1 MRKCGVNAP
10 AAPVPNRLASLAFA
24 GLLAG
29 GCAIAF
35 APILVRL
42 SDTGPVAS
50 AFWRTALAAPLLWVW
65 ALRADPRPAAMSLGP
80 LAGAGLFFACDLGVW
95 HWSITYTSVANST
108 LLANLA
114 PIFVTLAGW
123 VLYRQSVTRTFLVGM
138 AAAIAG
144 MFILVG
150 PNFAVGGTRLAG
162 DALGALTAVFYAGY
176 MLSIKSAR
184 DAGASTARLM
194 AWSTTI
200 TALALLPVALLS
212 PQPLLPQAAQGWV
225 VLAGLALVTQI
236 LGQGLIA
243 YAFAHLPA
251 ALSSVSLLIQ
261 PVMAA
266 LFAWAL
272 FGEAIGAAQFVG
284 GSIVLA
290 GIWLAKRGS

>member
-1 MRKCGVNAP
+1 MRPVNSAAP
-10 AAPVPNRLASLAFA
+10 AAPSRVESLAFLC
-24 GLLAG
+24 LLAG

-35 APILVRL
+35 APIFVRL

-50 AFWRTALAAPLLWVW
+50 AFWRTAIATPFLWLWV
-65 ALRADPRPAAMSLGP
+65 LREGPATARLP
-80 LAGAGLFFACDLGVW
+80 PTALAGAGLFFACDLGVW
-95 HWSITYTSVANST
+95 HWSILYTSVANST

-123 VLYRQSVTRTFLVGM
+123 FFFRRMVTRTFLVGM
-138 AAAIAG
+138 VTAIAG

-150 PNFAVGGTRLAG
+150 PNFAIGGTRLAG

-176 MLSIKSAR
+176 MLSVKSAR

-200 TALALLPVALLS
+200 TAIALLPVALLS
-212 PQPLLPQAAQGWV
+212 PQPMLPQGSTGWL
-225 VLAGLALVTQI
+225 VLLGLAFVSQI
-236 LGQGLIA
+236 FGQGIIA

-251 ALSSVSLLIQ
+251 SLSSVSLLIQ

-272 FGEAIGAAQFVG
+272 FGEAIGVAQFVG
-284 GSIVLA
+284 GAVVLA
-290 GIWLAKRGS
+290 GIWMAKRGS

>member
-1 MRKCGVNAP
+1 VNAS
-10 AAPVPNRLASLAFA
+10 AAPAPSRIETLAFLA
-24 GLLAG
+24 LLAG
-29 GCAIAF
+29 GCSIAF
-35 APILVRL
+35 APIFVRL

-50 AFWRTALAAPLLWVW
+50 AFWRTALAVPLLWLWV
-65 ALRADPRPAAMSLGP
+65 LRERPATSRASIGSL
-80 LAGAGLFFACDLGVW
+80 LGAGIFFAFDLGVW

-123 VLYRQSVTRTFLVGM
+123 VLWRQGVTRTFLVGM
-138 AAAIAG
+138 VTAIAG

-176 MLSIKSAR
+176 MLSIKNAR
-184 DAGASTARLM
+184 DAGATTARLM

-200 TALALLPVALLS
+200 TAIALLPVALLS
-212 PQPLLPQAAQGWV
+212 PQPFVPQGAPGWL
-225 VLAGLALVTQI
+225 VLAALALVSQI

-251 ALSSVSLLIQ
+251 SLSSVSLLIQ

-272 FGEAIGAAQFVG
+272 FGEAIGTAQFVG
-284 GSIVLA
+284 GAVVLA

>member
-1 MRKCGVNAP
+1 MNAP
-10 AAPVPNRLASLAFA
+10 AAPAASRVETLAFLA
-24 GLLAG
+24 LLAG
-29 GCAIAF
+29 GCSIAF
-35 APILVRL
+35 APIFVRL
-42 SDTGPVAS
+42 SDAGPVAS
-50 AFWRTALAAPLLWVW
+50 AFWRTAIAAPILWAW
-65 ALRADPRPAAMSLGP
+65 ALREPGGRARTSFGP

-95 HWSITYTSVANST
+95 HWSITFTSVANST

-123 VLYRQSVTRTFLVGM
+123 LLWRQQVTRTFLAGM
-138 AAAIAG
+138 VTAIAG

-150 PNFAVGGTRLAG
+150 PHFAVGGTRLAG

-176 MLSIKSAR
+176 MLAIKRAR
-184 DAGASTARLM
+184 DEGASTARLM

-200 TALALLPVALLS
+200 TALALLPVALAS
-212 PQPLLPQAAQGWV
+212 PQPFVPQAAGGWA
-225 VLAGLALVTQI
+225 VLVALALVTQV

-251 ALSSVSLLIQ
+251 SLSSVSLLIQ

-266 LFAWAL
+266 LFAWVL
-272 FGEAIGAAQFVG
+272 FGEAIGPAQFVG
-284 GSIVLA
+284 GAVVLA

>member
-1 MRKCGVNAP
+1 VNAS
-10 AAPVPNRLASLAFA
+10 AAPAPSRVETLAFLA
-24 GLLAG
+24 LLAG
-29 GCAIAF
+29 GCSIAF
-35 APILVRL
+35 APIFVRL
-42 SDTGPVAS
+42 SDAGPVAS
-50 AFWRTALAAPLLWVW
+50 AFWRTALAAPLLWIWV
-65 ALRADPRPAAMSLGP
+65 LREGPARTTISFGP
-80 LAGAGLFFACDLGVW
+80 LLGAGIFFACDLGVW

-123 VLYRQSVTRTFLVGM
+123 VLWRHVVTRTFLVGM
-138 AAAIAG
+138 VAAIAG

-150 PNFAVGGTRLAG
+150 PNFAIGGTRLAG

-176 MLSIKSAR
+176 MLSIKNAR

-200 TALALLPVALLS
+200 TAIALLPVALLS
-212 PQPLLPQAAQGWV
+212 PQPFVPQGASGWI
-225 VLAGLALVTQI
+225 VLAALALVTQI

-251 ALSSVSLLIQ
+251 SLSSVSLLIQ

-272 FGEAIGAAQFVG
+272 FGEAIGTAQFVG
-284 GSIVLA
+284 GAVVLA

>member
-1 MRKCGVNAP
+1 VNAS
-10 AAPVPNRLASLAFA
+10 AAPAPSRIETLAFLA
-24 GLLAG
+24 LLAG
-29 GCAIAF
+29 GCSIAF
-35 APILVRL
+35 APIFVRL
-42 SDTGPVAS
+42 SDAGPVAS
-50 AFWRTALAAPLLWVW
+50 AFWRTALAAPLLWIWV
-65 ALRADPRPAAMSLGP
+65 LREGPAKSGASIGSL
-80 LAGAGLFFACDLGVW
+80 LGAGIFFAFDLGVW

-123 VLYRQSVTRTFLVGM
+123 VLWRQVVTRTFLVGM
-138 AAAIAG
+138 VTAIAG

-150 PNFAVGGTRLAG
+150 PNFAIGGTRLAG

-176 MLSIKSAR
+176 MLCIKNAR

-200 TALALLPVALLS
+200 TAIALLPVALLS
-212 PQPLLPQAAQGWV
+212 PQPFVPQGASGWV
-225 VLAGLALVTQI
+225 VLAALALVTQI

-251 ALSSVSLLIQ
+251 SLSSVSLLIQ

-272 FGEAIGAAQFVG
+272 FGEAIGTAQFVG
-284 GSIVLA
+284 GAVVLA